1 MLAEERYV
9 HELAIDTQLL
19 LPTEEELGL
28 TEVLTETVEV
38 DNKPPLLDFGMNL
51 GERRKPQ
58 PPRKPPPAV
67 DANALL
73 SFVVGVTPPEREDVL
88 YSVQLASRSASALF
102 DRVKNTEG
110 WHGKYIETLE
120 KLGWTSEQFAFS
132 KYEQADG
139 ELRMDQ
145 AALAVIAAI
154 ATQNQLAVLNQS
166 LDALRALGEEDAA
179 IRLFDLHATV
189 ETGGNFQIGAVQKS
203 EDGVLSLA
211 LGAFH
216 FQSDDQRR
224 NFLLSS
230 WGQRSVILWTAAQ
243 KMTFNAKHYDR
254 LRDAVEDKLGDAA
267 ELYIAELDI
276 GSLATPGS

>member
-1 MLAEERYV
+1 MSAAENYV
-9 HELAIDTQLL
+9 QELALATEL
-19 LPTEEELGL
+19 LPLSPVEEAGFESRAS
-28 TEVLTETVEV
+28 TA
-38 DNKPPLLDFGMNL
+38 PLDEASDQASLLEFGMNL
-51 GERRKPQ
+51 MERRQPK

-73 SFVVGVTPPEREDVL
+73 SFVVGVSPQEREDAL

-102 DRVKNTEG
+102 DRFKDTEA
-110 WHGKYIETLE
+110 WYGKYIETLE

-132 KYEQADG
+132 KYEQAEG

-166 LDALRALGEEDAA
+166 LEALKALAEEDGA
-179 IRLFDLHATV
+179 IRLFDFHTTA
-189 ETGGNFQIGAVQKS
+189 ETSGNFQIGAVQKS
-203 EDGVLSLA
+203 EDGVISMA

-216 FQSDDQRR
+216 FTSDDQRR
-224 NFLLSS
+224 RFLFFS
-230 WGQRSVILWTAAQ
+230 WGERSVELWTAAQ
-243 KMTFNAKHYDR
+243 KMTFNAKHYAR

-267 ELYIAELDI
+267 ELYIGELEI
-276 GSLATPGS
+276 A

>member
-1 MLAEERYV
+1 MLAEEKYV
-9 HELAIDTQLL
+9 HELAIDTLCLPPVPQEETAVELAEAVSKTVDIEETASLL
-19 LPTEEELGL
+19 E
-28 TEVLTETVEV
+28 
-38 DNKPPLLDFGMNL
+38 FGMNL
-51 GERRKPQ
+51 MERHQPK

-73 SFVVGVTPPEREDVL
+73 SFVVGVSPQEREDAL

-102 DRVKNTEG
+102 DRFKETEA
-110 WHGKYIETLE
+110 WYGKYIETLE

-132 KYEQADG
+132 KYEQAEG

-166 LDALRALGEEDAA
+166 LDALKALAEEDGA
-179 IRLFDLHATV
+179 IRLFDFHTTA
-189 ETGGNFQIGAVQKS
+189 ESSGNFQIGAVQKS
-203 EDGVLSLA
+203 EDGVISMA

-216 FQSDDQRR
+216 FTADDQRR
-224 NFLLSS
+224 RFLFFS
-230 WGQRSVILWTAAQ
+230 WGERSVQLWTAAQ
-243 KMTFNAKHYDR
+243 KMTFNAKHYAR

-267 ELYIAELDI
+267 ELYIGELEI
-276 GSLATPGS
+276 A